1 MADYRKR
8 VDPPA
13 QYKNM
18 LGDRSEK
25 PMSVQMAEVGLE
37 VATPL
42 GTVNDIQA
50 ELEKDDPSYAKIAGM
65 AGLELLGPAA
75 GAVEMAAKAGNKG
88 LLQKILGSFKKKE
101 DDLSQIESDLEEQIV
116 LDDINALMEEEG
128 YGYVLTDSGVEV
140 DTKQMKLDKENYDFT
155 DTMEIQNAFNAGVL
169 NPAELLEQ
177 TYEHYKQKIP
187 YLGQGSFA
195 LNDAQIFN
203 EVYEKIGPEKI
214 LKLAEEQPWP
224 VLSSDDTPAFMEKLR
239 ALAKEKDINFNK
251 VTKVVNETALSAG
264 MRKNRLTERYLPEAY
279 ESGQTIYPKKP
290 FEPEYPSRTPEE
302 RALNEKAFKLGFK
315 DTVYHTSRAQTD
327 KSFPFGDEFNE
338 FKIGDEIEPDT
349 SKLTFGTAHD
359 FLGIHVGTARAAAE
373 RAAGYGGSGKFT
385 MELRARLDKP
395 AEIFDLSSI
404 VGVEERML
412 QNDFIP
418 SESDL
423 GFIID
428 KEAEN
433 LFGKKS
439 VYNKKEKVE
448 AAKSIRQKLAEEGYT
463 HIPYINSVEDK
474 ESVSY
479 IMLVDRPKDSPA
491 VLRDFRAQFDP
502 EQANNP
508 DLRFAEGGTVDMNE
522 QMSFAF
528 EDGGLRDDGMRKD
541 PVSGNEVPSGSMA
554 KEVRDDIPAQ
564 LSEGE
569 YVVPADVVR
578 YYGVKF
584 FEDIRDS
591 AKMGLRDMEARGR
604 IGGEPV
610 PAGGPMNNDDLSPEE
625 MAAISEMM
633 GMAQGGAVD
642 MYKQQQNMYNPPAQ
656 AVGNP
661 MQQMNAG
668 GTVRG
673 YNQAGSVT
681 SQPTEQDMLNA
692 ADAVN
697 QSRASGTGM
706 MGAPLGFS
714 IYRPQAEIDA
724 EAQGAIDEVTPEP
737 EKVTLYSPE
746 GVPIELELPRD
757 QATYDA
763 LLSQGYTTEVAA
775 KTPQPRGSDDG
786 GGGDDPTPD
795 PTAWMKNFD
804 YTNASKLAEQTS
816 AIFDPK
822 SPGLLGTL
830 GIAGGALGAIGK
842 MSNVAQANANIALLE
857 AQGINTDS
865 LKTKRDKYIETSG
878 LSIIQKTVP
887 GIMDGDQLK
896 AQVEQVMGS
905 NLFKNTPKPSTTPT
919 PTPEPKPTTG
929 GDDDGPTFTQE
940 LRDKQKEES
949 TKATSLAK
957 AKATGIAA
965 QAKNQGKTIAE
976 VSQTGSQGY
985 GDESAASVATGG
997 QGNQGLGSGAGGMNK
1012 GGLMATKPK
1021 RKTKRQYKKG
1031 GLAGKK

>member
-8 VDPPA
+8 LSDMTDEERAEVAPGSA
-13 QYKNM
+13 AYGNF
-18 LGDRSEK
+18 LGKAESGK
-25 PMSVQMAEVGLE
+25 PVSVQMAEVGLE

-75 GAVEMAAKAGNKG
+75 SAVQMAAKAGNKG
-88 LLQKILGSFKKKE
+88 LLEKILSYFKKDPEAEYDPVIYGDE
-101 DDLSQIESDLEEQIV
+101 DDYNPIIDDPDVVQEIKQMELDKKNYDFLDEISIQQAYDAGILNPEEW
-116 LDDINALMEEEG
+116 
-128 YGYVLTDSGVEV
+128 VEQ
-140 DTKQMKLDKENYDFT
+140 TKTLFRKQMKNMNTGGIEYDQKNLFVKAAENIGADNLIDLVRNKPT
-155 DTMEIQNAFNAGVL
+155 DPKGKTKWSQKVSNYADQANL
-169 NPAELLEQ
+169 
-177 TYEHYKQKIP
+177 TYNQM
-187 YLGQGSFA
+187 
-195 LNDAQIFN
+195 
-203 EVYEKIGPEKI
+203 
-214 LKLAEEQPWP
+214 
-224 VLSSDDTPAFMEKLR
+224 LS
-239 ALAKEKDINFNK
+239 
-251 VTKVVNETALSAG
+251 ALSG
-264 MRKNRLTERYLPEAY
+264 IQDSTRVYTTQLTERPLPVAKDTGE
-279 ESGQTIYPKKP
+279 IYPKKP
-290 FEPEYPSRTPEE
+290 FEEEYPIRTPEQQ
-302 RALNEKAFKLGFK
+302 ALKEKSFKLGFK
-315 DTVYHTSRAQTD
+315 DTVYHTTRAQTD
-327 KSFPFGDEFNE
+327 KSYPFGEEFTE
-338 FKIGDEIEPDT
+338 FKLPDQLAGN
-349 SKLTFGTAHD
+349 SKFTIAAVHD
-359 FLGIHVGTARAAAE
+359 LLGVHVGTARAAAE
-373 RAAGYGGSGKFT
+373 RAEGYGGTGKFT
-385 MELRARLDKP
+385 MELKARLNKP
-395 AEIFDLSSI
+395 AEVFDLSSL

-423 GFIID
+423 AFIID

-433 LFGKKS
+433 LFGKKNIYS
-439 VYNKKEKVE
+439 DKEQLK
-448 AAKSIRQKLAEEGYT
+448 AAKSLRRKLAEEGYT
-463 HIPYINSVEDK
+463 HIPYFNNVEDK
-474 ESVSY
+474 DSVSY

-491 VLRDFRAQFDP
+491 VLRDTRAKFDP

-508 DLRFAEGGTVDMNE
+508 DLRFAEGGTVDMNQ

-528 EDGGLRDDGMRKD
+528 EDGGLRDDGMEQD
-541 PVSGNEVPSGSMA
+541 PVSGNEVPPGSTA

-584 FEDIRDS
+584 FEDLRDN
-591 AKMGLRDMEARGR
+591 AKMGLQDMEARGR

-681 SQPTEQDMLNA
+681 SQTTEQDMLNA

-697 QSRASGTGM
+697 QSRASGTSM

-757 QATYDA
+757 QGTYEA
-763 LLSQGYTTEVAA
+763 LLAQGYTTEVVA
-775 KTPQPRGSDDG
+775 KTPQPRGSDD

-795 PTAWMKNFD
+795 PTAWMKQYD
-804 YTNASKLAEQTS
+804 YTDANKLAEQT
-816 AIFDPK
+816 AA
-822 SPGLLGTL
+822 TL
-830 GIAGGALGAIGK
+830 EKGSLFGGMIGAIGK

-865 LKTKRDKYIETSG
+865 LKKKRDNYIKNNG
-878 LSIIQKTVP
+878 LTIIQNTIP

-896 AQVEQVMGS
+896 AQVEQTIGS
-905 NLFKNTPKPSTTPT
+905 DLFKNTPKPSQTTPPPT
-919 PTPEPKPTTG
+919 EPTPPSSG
-929 GDDDGPTFTQE
+929 GDDGPTFTEE
-940 LRDKQKEES
+940 LRAKQKEES

-985 GDESAASVATGG
+985 GNESAASVATGG